1 MIDMNKPHDSKP
13 STASSP
19 VWKVLR
25 EELILDRPPWL
36 RVYEQDVLLP
46 DGRVIT
52 DYLRAE
58 APSYVAIFGLR
69 PDGLVVAVEEYKHG
83 LGRVTL
89 KLPAGIIDAG
99 EDALTAARRELLEET
114 GYEAE
119 DFRLLAVTHDDGNR
133 GMSLGHH
140 FLATG
145 LHQVAEPD
153 AGDLAE
159 VKPVLMTPDE
169 LRRALLSGRVGATG
183 AAASIMFGL
192 CSGVAGV

>member
-1 MIDMNKPHDSKP
+1 MNRTDPH
-13 STASSP
+13 A
-19 VWKVLR
+19 WQVLR
-25 EELILDRPPWL
+25 QKLVLDRPPWL
-36 RVYEQDVLLP
+36 RVFELDVQLP

-58 APSYVAIFGLR
+58 APAYVAIFGVR
-69 PDGLVVAVEEYKHG
+69 PDGLIVAIEEYKFG
-83 LGRVTL
+83 PGRVVL
-89 KLPAGIIDAG
+89 KMPAGIMDPG

-119 DFRLLAVTHDDGNR
+119 GFRLLAVTHDDGNR
-133 GMSLGHH
+133 GMSVGHH

-145 LHQVAEPD
+145 LRQTTRPD

-159 VKPVLMTPDE
+159 VKPLLMTPAE
-169 LRRALLSGRVGATG
+169 LRRALYDGRVATTG

-192 CSGVAGV
+192 CALTEN